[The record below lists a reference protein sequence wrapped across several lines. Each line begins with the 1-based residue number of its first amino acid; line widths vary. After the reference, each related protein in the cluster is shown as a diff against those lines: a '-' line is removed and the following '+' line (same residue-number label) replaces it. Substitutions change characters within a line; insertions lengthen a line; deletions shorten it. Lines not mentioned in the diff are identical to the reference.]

1 MNRMKHIIKKIVPAL
16 LLLCLATQARA
27 AYVLIPMDDGQVNY
41 QSSWMN
47 AFSGSML
54 PSNMLGRISVP
65 STRSAVSNVQSFM
78 RVSGSRNYI
87 GGTGVDI
94 EKLSFQ
100 IKDEFG
106 RILPGYN
113 CDMVIVLT
121 VSFGSLGTMPK

>member
-1 MNRMKHIIKKIVPAL
+1 
-16 LLLCLATQARA
+16 
-27 AYVLIPMDDGQVNY
+27 
-41 QSSWMN
+41 
-47 AFSGSML
+47 
-54 PSNMLGRISVP
+54 
-65 STRSAVSNVQSFM
+65 M